1 MGKTLTRAIDAAARA
16 VQPDQLRA
24 VDYLRV
30 STDDQAKGYGISYT
44 GKRTAKHIKTK
55 GWYHVGTFADE
66 EVSGSL
72 PWREREDMSRL
83 VGQALQTPRPFDVV
97 VVNEERAIGR
107 AGRAFWPWVWDLEDL
122 GIFVAIV
129 KGDYDNTT
137 QDGRSRM
144 RDAAGRAEDER
155 ELIRDRTQGGI
166 QDKAEEGGHVGG
178 RPPFGWRIKRQ
189 GKRGESYLAKDKT
202 SDKTLHRA
210 WELIVREHRNRDQS
224 AAALN
229 LVGMFGP
236 GGRPWT
242 GDSLAQ
248 VLKGDPIQRGVRV
261 FRNPA
266 SAGKRRGT
274 QLDRAGQPLYGE
286 TVTIKLDRI
295 FTKKEIRQLNAALE
309 RTSRAS
315 REGTAV
321 HPLSTRLIGLCGSHY
336 TGSLRAEEKHG
347 VYVCSG
353 RTPKPTADKA
363 ACSCSQIGA
372 QALETKVW
380 TEVCALLSNPARLMA
395 MASDWADVAQGAK
408 ANHNSRIAEL
418 EKQVAQQDRAIAAAV
433 LVASQE
439 RNAAKAIK
447 AAIGQLQ
454 KERDRLDAH
463 LAEAKAWQEEA
474 AAAEQR
480 ASDLQTLAK
489 VARDRLHEMTPPQQ
503 AEVLSLLDVRVTIL
517 GSVPPR
523 TRRDD
528 QVTGWFR
535 SRERVVPTLSDD
547 AWALAETALTP
558 LRRGRPARPPRLAM
572 EAILHKARTGCAW
585 RNLPEEYGPWETVV
599 GTWRRWQASGE
610 WEQML
615 NLLADTPGTTVPED
629 RVLLP
634 ALRVEGRLDPRLLID
649 TQEAPKSRLANR
661 HMVGLTYVL

>member
-1 MGKTLTRAIDAAARA
+1 MQDGTKRGEGAAEWLREHFKDNPAPEISLRW
-16 VQPDQLRA
+16 LRA

-30 STDDQAKGYGISYT
+30 STDDQAQGYGISYT
-44 GKRTAKHIKTK
+44 GKRTAEHIKTK
-55 GWYHVGTFADE
+55 GWDHVGTFADE
-66 EVSGSL
+66 GVSGCL

-83 VGQALQTPRPFDVV
+83 VGQTLRTPRPFDVVVVVVVV

-122 GIFVAIV
+122 GIFVAI
-129 KGDYDNTT
+129 
-137 QDGRSRM
+137 
-144 RDAAGRAEDER
+144 
-155 ELIRDRTQGGI
+155 
-166 QDKAEEGGHVGG
+166 
-178 RPPFGWRIKRQ
+178 
-189 GKRGESYLAKDKT
+189 
-202 SDKTLHRA
+202 DKTLHRA
-210 WELIVREHRNRDQS
+210 WELIVREHRNRTQA

-274 QLDRAGQPLYGE
+274 QLGTDGRPWYGE

-295 FTKKEIRQLNAALE
+295 FTKKEVRRLNAALE

-315 REGTAV
+315 REGIAV

-336 TGSLRAEEKHG
+336 TGSLRAEE
-347 VYVCSG
+347 
-353 RTPKPTADKA
+353 
-363 ACSCSQIGA
+363 
-372 QALETKVW
+372 
-380 TEVCALLSNPARLMA
+380 
-395 MASDWADVAQGAK
+395 
-408 ANHNSRIAEL
+408 
-418 EKQVAQQDRAIAAAV
+418 
-433 LVASQE
+433 E
-439 RNAAKAIK
+439 R
-447 AAIGQLQ
+447 G
-454 KERDRLDAH
+454 
-463 LAEAKAWQEEA
+463 AWQEEA

-480 ASDLQTLAK
+480 PSDLQTLAR
-489 VARDRLHEMTPPQQ
+489 VAPDRLHEMAPPQQ

-517 GSVPPR
+517 GPVPPR
-523 TRRDD
+523 IRRDD
-528 QVTGWFR
+528 QVAGWFR
-535 SRERVVPTLSDD
+535 SRERVVPDLSDD
-547 AWALAETALTP
+547 AWALAETALAP
-558 LRRGRPARPPRLAM
+558 PRRGRPARPPRLAM

-585 RNLPEEYGPWETVV
+585 RNPPAEYGPWETVV

-615 NLLADTPGTTVPED
+615 NLLADTPGTAVPED

-634 ALRVEGRLDPRLLID
+634 PLRVEGRLDPRLLID